1 MYKSFYGLSKMPF
14 TTSPD
19 PGLLFLTTQHS
30 EVLAGLVYGLLNR
43 KGFLML
49 TGEAGTGKTTLLAR
63 VLEYLP
69 ASRLHASAVLH
80 PTLTTNEF
88 LEMLMLDFGISNI
101 PDSKARR
108 LVLLQKFL
116 LDTYRQ
122 GRIAALIVDEAHKLS
137 VDALEEVRLLG
148 NLDFENQ
155 KLLQIVLSGQPE
167 LAHTMARADMQQLK
181 QRISVRL
188 ALKRISSAEVA
199 EYVRYRW
206 ERAGGGADSPFTGDA
221 IAAVAEWSGGTPRL
235 VNTVC
240 DTALLMAFAEESR
253 SVERS
258 HIAEA
263 VSHLDI
269 SESNNGGRRRFEHS
283 PATPVPVRTAVVTSK
298 KVTPANSRVSLWTR
312 CATKLGMAQ

>member
-1 MYKSFYGLSKMPF
+1 M
-14 TTSPD
+14 
-19 PGLLFLTTQHS
+19 LLLTTQHS

-69 ASRLHASAVLH
+69 ATRLQASAVLH

-88 LEMLMLDFGISNI
+88 LEMMMLDFGISNI

-108 LVLLQKFL
+108 LTILQAFL
-116 LDTYRQ
+116 LETYRK

-137 VDALEEVRLLG
+137 IESLEEVRLLG
-148 NLDFENQ
+148 NLDYQNE

-167 LAHTMARADMQQLK
+167 LAHTMARPDMQQLK
-181 QRISVRL
+181 QRIAVRL
-188 ALKRISSAEVA
+188 SLKRISAPEIA

-206 ERAGGGADSPFTGDA
+206 ERAGGGATSPFTKDA
-221 IAAVAEWSGGTPRL
+221 VAAIAEWSGGTARL
-235 VNTVC
+235 VNTIS

-253 SVERS
+253 KVERD
-258 HIAEA
+258 HVVEA
-263 VSHLDI
+263 VNHLDLA
-269 SESNNGGRRRFEHS
+269 ESNGGGRRRFEHS
-283 PATPVPVRTAVVTSK
+283 PTPPVWSVR
-298 KVTPANSRVSLWTR
+298 L
-312 CATKLGMAQ
+312 